1 MPVSRTRGLRSETQ
15 KQIAPGLLTGAIS
28 LKDCQTKSG
37 LALLRVRGFFAL
49 RLQFSELLRRQNSFG
64 VTEKC
69 LAAFLRAVCLH
80 AFGLPGLNLSL
91 LIGCE
96 IQRGQINAFH

>member
-1 MPVSRTRGLRSETQ
+1 MFE
-15 KQIAPGLLTGAIS
+15 S
-28 LKDCQTKSG
+28 LASG
-37 LALLRVRGFFAL
+37 FALLGDSGFFAL
-49 RLQFSELLRRQNSFG
+49 RFQFGELLRRQNSFG

-69 LAAFLRAVCLH
+69 LAALLRAACLH

-91 LIGCE
+91 LIGFE

>member
-1 MPVSRTRGLRSETQ
+1 MRKRAERF
-15 KQIAPGLLTGAIS
+15 GAFLERIVR
-28 LKDCQTKSG
+28 LESG
-37 LALLRVRGFFAL
+37 FALLGGSGFFAL
-49 RLQFSELLRRQNSFG
+49 RFQFSELLRRQNAFG

-69 LAAFLRAVCLH
+69 LATFLRAACLH
-80 AFGLPGLNLSL
+80 AFALPSLDLGL

>member
-1 MPVSRTRGLRSETQ
+1 MSSDASVANRRTEKRDA
-15 KQIAPGLLTGAIS
+15 KQIVPGLLTGAIS

-64 VTEKC
+64 MIEKR
-69 LAAFLRAVCLH
+69 LATFLRAACLN
-80 AFGLPGLNLSL
+80 AFGLPRVDLGLP
-91 LIGCE
+91 IRRE
-96 IQRGQINAFH
+96 I